1 MLTGAFTLAV
11 VLSIMNETARLHDE
25 LAAFS
30 VILLNGTGGG
40 HCPQVPAHI
49 LPGEKKR

>member
-11 VLSIMNETARLHDE
+11 LSIIYETALLHE

-40 HCPQVPAHI
+40 RIAM
-49 LPGEKKR
+49 E